1 MTSHQIA
8 FLLLDLALVLS
19 GCALLGALATR
30 MGQPAVMGE
39 ILGGILLGP
48 TVLGPWSHTVVPDEI
63 RPPLTGIGNV
73 GVALFMF
80 GLGLEFHR
88 SALRGGGRRPAGIAI
103 GSMLLPFVLGSLLG
117 VVLVAMHYR
126 HPPDP
131 MGFVLFLGIAMS
143 VTAFPVLSR
152 ILTDRQIAGT
162 EVGMLAMAVA
172 AVGDVLAWSGLAGV
186 IALVGR
192 SSGVPWLVALVVPFV
207 FFLVRVV
214 QPTLRR
220 LLPAGSSTT
229 TLAYLSGGALACG
242 AVTELLGLHFIFG
255 AFLFGLITPRI
266 PATERLAEKVF
277 GFSRLLL
284 PTYFVVAG
292 LQVNLG
298 LTSSALGLLAV
309 IVLVAVVGKVAGTY
323 GAARMSKLSPGTS
336 ALLAVLMNT
345 RGLTELI
352 VLTTGLRLGLID
364 QELYSAMVVMA
375 LLTTAATGPLL
386 TLCGRRLGASTPTTV
401 TGTPRFDP
409 VPAPQHAEEK
419 GLHT

>member
-30 MGQPAVMGE
+30 MGQPAVIGE

-48 TVLGPWSHTVVPDEI
+48 TVLGSWSHTVVPDGI
-63 RPPLTGIGNV
+63 RPVLTGIGNV

-117 VVLVAMHYR
+117 VVLVATHYR
-126 HPPDP
+126 HPPDSTA
-131 MGFVLFLGIAMS
+131 FVLFLGIAMS

-152 ILTDRQIAGT
+152 ILTDRRMADT

-172 AVGDVLAWSGLAGV
+172 AAGDILAWSGLAGV

-192 SSGVPWLVALVVPFV
+192 TSGAPWLVALVVPFAL
-207 FFLVRVV
+207 FLVCVV
-214 QPTLRR
+214 QPLLRV
-220 LLPAGSSTT
+220 LLPVDSPTAV
-229 TLAYLSGGALACG
+229 AYLSGGALACG

-255 AFLFGLITPRI
+255 TFLFGLITPRI

-277 GFSRLLL
+277 GISRLLL

-298 LTSSALGLLAV
+298 LTSSALGLLAI

-323 GAARMSKLSPGTS
+323 GAARMSKLPPETS
-336 ALLAVLMNT
+336 TVLAVLMNT

-352 VLTTGLRLGLID
+352 VLTTGLKLGLID
-364 QELYSAMVVMA
+364 QELYSAMVIMA

-386 TLCGRRLGASTPTTV
+386 TLYNRRLRAATPATV
-401 TGTPRFDP
+401 TDTPRSAP